1 MQLINTYQHY
11 FRIQKLFRFAIFKT
25 QHRIEH
31 NSLLYVLKSMKIT
44 NQNPKIEEEQ
54 TTQWPKEKDKRTN
67 NDLQN
72 T

>member
-11 FRIQKLFRFAIFKT
+11 FRIQKLLRFAIFKT

-31 NSLLYVLKSMKIT
+31 NSLLYVLKSKKIT

>member
-11 FRIQKLFRFAIFKT
+11 FRIQNLLRFAIFKT

-44 NQNPKIEEEQ
+44 NQNP
-54 TTQWPKEKDKRTN
+54 
-67 NDLQN
+67 
-72 T
+72 